1 MDGSELWRAL
11 SRPHRLILTA
21 WPWRALGYLF
31 SGVLLGFVLLVLLV
45 SAVGLGVLTLP
56 VGVGAVLLVGVAFG
70 GVPVGQLE
78 RRRLRLLG
86 IPEPADPHLPVTEP
100 GLRRWLAVRR
110 RESATWRELGYTLL
124 MAGPLAMV
132 DLLLPGMLLS
142 TVVALLS
149 APLVVLVLNDQ
160 VDFFGNVI
168 NTPAEAWPA
177 AAAGVLALLVVL
189 PLITAYAGARAA
201 LARLLLGASEQETQR
216 ALAAAQDSRARLAR
230 AFDAERRRIERELH
244 DGVQQ
249 QLVALAATIGLA
261 RHEAGGSARL
271 DTAAEQVSDALA
283 ALRETVHELD
293 PPVLRDRGLP
303 EAIERVARRSVLAV
317 RVDAAVP
324 ERLDSALERSV
335 YFALC
340 ELIGNAEKHA
350 QANAVD
356 IRIGV
361 ANGALVAE
369 VRDDGVGGAAAT
381 GGGTGVVGS
390 GIVGTGLVGIG
401 DRLAVHD
408 GVFAVDSP
416 DGGPTVA
423 RIEVPL

>member
-1 MDGSELWRAL
+1 MDGSEVWRAL
-11 SRPHRLILTA
+11 SRPHRLLLTA
-21 WPWRALGYLF
+21 WPWRALGYLL
-31 SGVLLGFVLLVLLV
+31 SGVVLGFALLILLV

-56 VGVGAVLLVGVAFG
+56 VGVGAVLLVGVAFSG
-70 GVPVGQLE
+70 IPIGQVE
-78 RRRLRLLG
+78 RRRLRLMGL
-86 IPEPADPHLPVTEP
+86 PEPADPHLPVNEP
-100 GLRRWLAVRR
+100 GLRSWLAVRR
-110 RESATWRELGYTLL
+110 REPATWRELGYALL
-124 MAGPLAMV
+124 MAGPLAIA
-132 DLLLPGMLLS
+132 DLLLPGALLS
-142 TVVALLS
+142 SVAALLS
-149 APLVVLVLNDQ
+149 APLVVLVLDDQ
-160 VDFFGNVI
+160 VDLYGNVVD
-168 NTPAEAWPA
+168 TPAEAWPA
-177 AAAGVLALLVVL
+177 AAGGLAALLVVL
-189 PLITAYAGARAA
+189 PLIVVYAAARAA
-201 LARLLLGASEQETQR
+201 LARLLLGASEHEAQQ

-230 AFDAERRRIERELH
+230 AFDAERRRIERDLH

-303 EAIERVARRSVLAV
+303 DAIERVGRRSVLAV

-324 ERLDSALERSV
+324 DRLDPALERSV

-340 ELIGNAEKHA
+340 ELLGNAEKHA
-350 QANAVD
+350 QATTVD
-356 IRIGV
+356 VRIGV
-361 ANGALVAE
+361 IGSALVAE

-381 GGGTGVVGS
+381 GAGS
-390 GIVGTGLVGIG
+390 GIVGIA

>member
-1 MDGSELWRAL
+1 MWRAL
-11 SRPHRLILTA
+11 SRPHRLLLTA
-21 WPWRALGYLF
+21 WPWRALGYLL
-31 SGVLLGFVLLVLLV
+31 SGVVLGFALLILLV

-56 VGVGAVLLVGVAFG
+56 VGVGAVLLVGVAFSG
-70 GVPVGQLE
+70 IPIGQVE
-78 RRRLRLLG
+78 RRRLRLMGL
-86 IPEPADPHLPVTEP
+86 PEPADPHLPVNEP
-100 GLRRWLAVRR
+100 GLRSWLAVRR
-110 RESATWRELGYTLL
+110 REPATWRELGYALL
-124 MAGPLAMV
+124 MAGPLAIA
-132 DLLLPGMLLS
+132 DLLLPGALLS
-142 TVVALLS
+142 SVAALLS
-149 APLVVLVLNDQ
+149 APLVVLVLDDQ
-160 VDFFGNVI
+160 VDLYGNVVD
-168 NTPAEAWPA
+168 TPAEAWPA
-177 AAAGVLALLVVL
+177 AAGGLAALLVVL
-189 PLITAYAGARAA
+189 PLIVVYAAARAA
-201 LARLLLGASEQETQR
+201 LARLLLGASEHEAQQ

-230 AFDAERRRIERELH
+230 AFDAERRRIERDLH

-303 EAIERVARRSVLAV
+303 DAIERVGRRSVLAV

-324 ERLDSALERSV
+324 DRLDPALERSV

-340 ELIGNAEKHA
+340 ELLGNAEKHA
-350 QANAVD
+350 QATTVD
-356 IRIGV
+356 VRIGV
-361 ANGALVAE
+361 IGSALVAE

-381 GGGTGVVGS
+381 GAGS
-390 GIVGTGLVGIG
+390 GIVGIA